1 MSRSCRSA
9 LAALL
14 LLGAAA
20 CAAAPGRTARGAVDA
35 LVARSDARAAAV
47 LTPALVERAPRDPWA
62 RLAAALVARRVAD
75 APVEAAHLVAL
86 AVAAPDHPL
95 APIALRRLSELVEES
110 PALARLVEDGLA
122 APLATRR
129 FSGLAAYRAR
139 VARIA
144 AAEVLGEHERVA
156 ALRAEN
162 GAVTAWA
169 LAGPFGRRRAL
180 DFVEPRPADSG
191 ILPEAAPAP
200 LAGAPRPTRTLPAPD
215 GTIALEGEPSQGD
228 VFYLAADVTLAHG
241 GRYLVALGTSMSAR
255 LQIDGAQV
263 HERRDF
269 AAHLPTVVHVPIS
282 LGAGRH
288 RVLVKVARAEDRA
301 GLHLAL
307 AREDG
312 APSDATWAPAPAG
325 SRAPQ
330 ASHPAPGAP
339 VFGARALAASLAP
352 EAGAPLAALLAGMD
366 AASIDREAAKALLD
380 EAAAALPGSAT
391 VRLARAVVVASDST
405 LDEQVARARSEA
417 ELREALSR
425 DPGHDAARI
434 TLASLLRRAGRLDEA
449 DEVLRLEPRAAAPAP
464 PPGAAPGRS
473 AALALARARAAEARG
488 LAETA
493 EALVAEAIAVGG
505 GCAALELGRDLA
517 ARRRAVQ
524 VEDDRARAFAACR
537 DGRERLAEHLRRRGD
552 LAGAAAALA
561 PVVRARPWAL
571 EPSFALAAT
580 HVAAGEPGRAVEVLR
595 ALRAVWPRSARVEK
609 RLGDA
614 LELAGDAAGA
624 RAARERA
631 LLDDGGDLPLRR
643 ALALEDGHE
652 VLDEWAEDAGSAIR
666 AYEAARRTD
675 DTSSAMVLDAAA
687 VEVHPG
693 GAITERTHQV
703 IHVLD
708 PKGVEQFGEVTIPHG
723 GEVLAVRTIKPD
735 GRAVE
740 PERVGKDGKGTIS
753 LAGLEPG
760 DYVRLE
766 FVRSLRG
773 DGDGAVADRFYFR
786 AEGSRLF
793 RSTYVVAAPEGL
805 GLAVEAHGM
814 GAPAPVHERGR
825 EVIRGTADDVPA
837 LVPEPNQPQPGE
849 ILPYLHVGIGEG
861 REAVHR
867 DLADALA
874 GKARSTEEIRAYARR
889 VRAEVGK
896 DATPAALARAAWR
909 RLSKDVLGNGGAFD
923 DASEA
928 LSRGRGGRLL
938 LLEAVLAELGVRAR
952 VAFVRPFAA
961 DPAPR
966 RFPSRTG
973 WSYPLLRI
981 EAGGAPIW
989 HDPALRMAPLGT
1001 IPSSVLGCEALVV
1014 PEPGEPLEVARTPE
1028 RGPVEDRRELALRI
1042 ALRADGG
1049 AALDGEE
1056 RFHGAVAATVKDVIE
1071 RLDASE
1077 RRQLVEQ
1084 MLARTFRGLS
1094 LSAVEV
1100 LGEQDPD
1107 APFTL
1112 RWSGTVGALAR
1123 AANGGL
1129 VVDAEIEP
1137 ARLGARYVQV
1147 AARTTPLVVALPE
1160 IIEQRIE
1167 VVAPEGF
1174 RPEPAPAGAVDGS
1187 FGTFARS
1194 ERADGRTLVRE
1205 ERLVLRRGR
1214 IAPEQ
1219 YADFAAFA
1227 ASVDHLQQSPAAFA
1241 GEVPGTAPA
1250 GVARPSTPRP

>member
-1 MSRSCRSA
+1 MSRLRRAA

-14 LLGAAA
+14 LASAA
-20 CAAAPGRTARGAVDA
+20 CAAGPGRRARVAVDA
-35 LVARSDARAAAV
+35 LVARSDAGEAAV
-47 LTPALVERAPRDPWA
+47 LAERAPRDPWA
-62 RLAAALVARRVAD
+62 RLAASLVARRVAD
-75 APVEAAHLVAL
+75 VPAEAAQLVGL
-86 AVAAPDHPL
+86 AVGAPDHPL
-95 APIALRRLSELVEES
+95 AVIALRRLAELAEES

-122 APLATRR
+122 APLAAHR
-129 FSGLAAYRAR
+129 FAGLAAYRAR

-156 ALRAEN
+156 ALRTEN
-162 GAVTAWA
+162 GAVTAWT

-191 ILPEAAPAP
+191 VLPDAAPAP
-200 LAGAPRPTRTLPAPD
+200 LAGAPRPTRPLPAPD
-215 GTIALEGEPSQGD
+215 GTVALEGEPAQGE
-228 VFYLAADVTLAHG
+228 VFYLAADATLARG

-255 LQIDGAQV
+255 LQIDGVLV

-269 AAHLPTVVHVPIS
+269 AAHLPAVVHVPIS
-282 LGAGRH
+282 LAAGRH
-288 RVLVKVARAEDRA
+288 RVLVKVARTEDRA
-301 GLHLAL
+301 AFHLAF

-312 APSDATWAPAPAG
+312 APSDASWAPAPAG
-325 SRAPQ
+325 SLAP
-330 ASHPAPGAP
+330 PAPRPTPGTP
-339 VFGARALAASLAP
+339 VFGARSLAAALAP

-366 AASIDREAAKALLD
+366 AASVDRETAKALLA
-380 EAAAALPGSAT
+380 EAAAALPASAT
-391 VRLARAVVVASDST
+391 VRLARAIVIASDTT
-405 LDEQVARARSEA
+405 LDEQVARARAEA

-425 DPGHDAARI
+425 DPGHVAARI
-434 TLASLLRRAGRLDEA
+434 TLASLLRRTGRLDEA
-449 DEVLRLEPRAAAPAP
+449 DEVLAVVA
-464 PPGAAPGRS
+464 PPGAALPGRG
-473 AALALARARAAEARG
+473 AALALARARAADARG
-488 LAETA
+488 LVETA
-493 EALVAEAIAVGG
+493 EALVAEAIAAGD
-505 GCAALELGRDLA
+505 GCRALELGRDLA
-517 ARRRAVQ
+517 GRRRAVQ
-524 VEDDRARAFAACR
+524 VEDERARALAACR

-571 EPSFALAAT
+571 EPAFALAAV
-580 HVAAGEPGRAVEVLR
+580 HVAAGEPGRAVEALR
-595 ALRAVWPRSARVEK
+595 ALRAIWPRSARIEK
-609 RLGDA
+609 RLADA

-643 ALALEDGHE
+643 ALALEDGRE

-666 AYEAARRTD
+666 AYEAARRTRTD

-693 GAITERTHQV
+693 GALTERTHQV

-708 PKGVEQFGEVTIPHG
+708 PKGVEQFGEVSIPPG
-723 GEVLAVRTIKPD
+723 AEVLAVRTLKPD

-740 PERVGKDGKGTIS
+740 PERVSKDGKGTIS

-760 DYVRLE
+760 DYVRFE
-766 FVRSLRG
+766 FVRGVRG
-773 DGDGAVADRFYFR
+773 DGEGAVAERFFFR

-805 GLAVEAHGM
+805 GLEVEAHGM
-814 GAPAPVHERGR
+814 PAPTPVRERGR
-825 EVIRGTADDVPA
+825 DVIRGTAADVPA

-889 VRAEVGK
+889 IRAEAGGG
-896 DATPAALARAAWR
+896 APPAALARAAWA
-909 RLSKDVLGNGGAFD
+909 RLSRDVLGSGGSFD
-923 DASEA
+923 DASEV
-928 LSRGRGGRLL
+928 LSRGRGGRLFL
-938 LLEAVLAELGVRAR
+938 LQAVLAELGVRAR

-981 EAGGAPIW
+981 EAGGAPLW

-1014 PEPGEPLEVARTPE
+1014 PEPGEPLELARTPE
-1028 RGPVEDRRELALRI
+1028 RAPVEDRRELALRI

-1049 AALDGEE
+1049 AELGGED
-1056 RFHGAVAATVKDVIE
+1056 RFHGAMAAAVKGGIE
-1071 RLDASE
+1071 RLDATE
-1077 RRQLVEQ
+1077 RRQVVEQ

-1094 LSAVEV
+1094 LSSVEV
-1100 LGEQDPD
+1100 LGEEDPD

-1112 RWSGTVGALAR
+1112 RWRGTVGALAR

-1129 VVDAEIEP
+1129 VLDAAIEP

-1147 AARTTPLVVALPE
+1147 AARTTPLVIGLPE
-1160 IIEQRIE
+1160 TIEQRIE

-1174 RPEPAPAGAVDGS
+1174 RPEPAPAGAADGPFGS
-1187 FGTFARS
+1187 FTRS
-1194 ERADGRTLVRE
+1194 ERTDGRTLVRE
-1205 ERLVLRRGR
+1205 ERLALRRGR
-1214 IAPEQ
+1214 IAPER

-1227 ASVDHLQQSPAAFA
+1227 AAVDHLQQRPVAFA
-1241 GEVPGTAPA
+1241 GEVPAIAPA
-1250 GVARPSTPRP
+1250 GVPGPPTPQP